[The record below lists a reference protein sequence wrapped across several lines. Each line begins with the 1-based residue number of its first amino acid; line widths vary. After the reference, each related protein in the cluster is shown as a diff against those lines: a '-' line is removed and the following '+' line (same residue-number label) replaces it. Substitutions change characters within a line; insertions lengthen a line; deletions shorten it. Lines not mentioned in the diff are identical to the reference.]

1 MNIGVFE
8 FGESGDNSNDVA
20 VLENTIEYARTLDIL
35 GFNRFWLG
43 EHHENGLA
51 WRSPEI
57 LMSVIAGYTEKIKV
71 GAAGILLS
79 LNSPLRIAQN
89 FKLRQTYASISKR

>member
-1 MNIGVFE
+1 
-8 FGESGDNSNDVA
+8 
-20 VLENTIEYARTLDIL
+20 
-35 GFNRFWLG
+35 
-43 EHHENGLA
+43 
-51 WRSPEI
+51 
-57 LMSVIAGYTEKIKV
+57 MSVIAGYTEKIKV